1 MRNGVLMGTV
11 GAASLLCTGIAV
23 QVTAQKAAAP
33 KARYQMDVTTASGMP
48 GMAGG
53 MSGSGAGSGAGSG
66 GGDARPKGGGLG
78 AMFGGGGMAGMMG
91 GNGPRHTVDLRL
103 GSTLAAS
110 GPPIA
115 DHFMPQGM
123 QLGLSVPLITPIAP
137 PREDLPSNFERP
149 KGRMLLFWGCGAK
162 AGPGQPIVIDFAK
175 MAAGQMPPGLSSISV
190 PVDRGP
196 TRATS
201 KTYGYWPNERGR
213 RVEIAANASLV
224 GPHRVAGNYS
234 PEMKFA
240 LNQDFMAPMR
250 VQTTEMGKVTNI
262 SWNAIP
268 AATGYYAH
276 GIGFSEGKRG
286 QSNDIVWWTSASRQ
300 EFFGGLTDWLAPVT
314 VQRLI
319 GERVVMPPTQT
330 QCQIPAEVKA
340 AGGEMMMLSMYAY
353 GPEAGFAYPPRPANP
368 KIAWNPEW
376 TARVRY
382 RSVSNKIVGM
392 PDMDEMMSDDDGRG
406 RPEQTRKKCKGGFG
420 GILSGALGGGC

>member
-1 MRNGVLMGTV
+1 MRHGILMGTV
-11 GAASLLCTGIAV
+11 GAASLICTAIAV
-23 QVTAQKAAAP
+23 QVAAQKSATP

-53 MSGSGAGSGAGSG
+53 GSGS
-66 GGDARPKGGGLG
+66 GDARPRGGGLG

-110 GPPIA
+110 GPPVA

-123 QLGLSVPLITPIAP
+123 QLGLSVPLITPAT
-137 PREDLPSNFERP
+137 PRGELPTNFERP

-162 AGPGQPIVIDFAK
+162 AGPGQPVVLDFAK
-175 MAAGQMPPGLSSISV
+175 MAAGQMPPGLSSVSV
-190 PVDRGP
+190 PADRGP
-196 TRATS
+196 TATNS
-201 KTYGYWPNERGR
+201 RTYGYWPNERDR
-213 RVEIAANASLV
+213 RVEIVPNASLV

-240 LNQDFMAPMR
+240 LNQNFMAPMR

-268 AATGYYAH
+268 VATGYYAH

-286 QSNDIVWWTSASRQ
+286 ASNDIVWWTSASRQ
-300 EFFGGLTDWLAPVT
+300 EFFGGLTDWLSPAT

-353 GPEAGFAYPPRPANP
+353 GPEAGYAYPPRPANP

-382 RSVSNKIVGM
+382 RSISNKIVGM

-406 RPEQTRKKCKGGFG
+406 EPRQPAKKCGMLQRAAG
-420 GILSGALGGGC
+420 LC